1 MWCFNKP
8 NGNVF
13 FIWRKK
19 VARPICDLLK
29 NSVLKT
35 VLKTKTRKSFMSIYN
50 LFVNQDLDCG
60 NIIYGQSNNKGFNER
75 IIFPNM
81 KQFW

>member
-8 NGNVF
+8 NVNVF

-19 VARPICDLLK
+19 VARPIRDLLK

-35 VLKTKTRKSFMSIYN
+35 VWKTKTRKSFMSIYN
-50 LFVNQDLDCG
+50 PFVNQDLDCG
-60 NIIYGQSNNKGFNER
+60 SIIYGQSNNKGFNER
-75 IIFPNM
+75 FIFPNM